1 VKTTHLGRWLCGGRH
16 PETDGFPRRGI
27 DTSASRPPSLR
38 PTTEMAKAPKEP
50 LWGVDKGEQDNAY
63 SEQSYAD

>member
-1 VKTTHLGRWLCGGRH
+1 
-16 PETDGFPRRGI
+16 
-27 DTSASRPPSLR
+27 LR
-38 PTTEMAKAPKEP
+38 PTTEMAKAPKES